1 MVLVWRLEK
10 RCVCEC
16 AASRRKFAS
25 SSSSARGGACRRS
38 KCYYNIC
45 RKRTTHGA
53 GKLVAFT
60 RGRVCSSLWYIY
72 TEIYKYCTRG
82 SGARDLF
89 DYIYTH
95 MHVEFTITRSILAL
109 HLSRPLSHPFCSPY
123 PLALLSSTYPS
134 SFSPPSHS
142 GLLML
147 MTSSTHIRGLT
158 RGKRPIHTYIFRYFG
173 LQVRLP

>member
-10 RCVCEC
+10 QCACV
-16 AASRRKFAS
+16 SVLRVVGNSHRR
-25 SSSSARGGACRRS
+25 RRRRRQQGACRGS

-82 SGARDLF
+82 SGTRDLF

-95 MHVEFTITRSILAL
+95 MNVEFTITRSILAL
-109 HLSRPLSHPFCSPY
+109 YLPRPLFLSLSLSPFPSTTSPSTTIVR
-123 PLALLSSTYPS
+123 LSLSVI
-134 SFSPPSHS
+134 FLSPPSRS
-142 GLLML
+142 GLFDAND
-147 MTSSTHIRGLT
+147 
-158 RGKRPIHTYIFRYFG
+158 K
-173 LQVRLP
+173 